1 METAKGH
8 QDRANGVFP
17 PEIWGALSAVVSV
30 IIGVLVGFGIDLFGY
45 AIATVPWAPAKL
57 KAAPWILGAAA
68 GLSFFAL
75 SVTVAV
81 AARRLAE
88 RQTPGDAVALA

>member
-8 QDRANGVFP
+8 QDRANDVFP

-45 AIATVPWAPAKL
+45 AIATGPWAPAKL
-57 KAAPWILGAAA
+57 KAAAWILGAAS
-68 GLSFFAL
+68 LSFFAL

>member
-45 AIATVPWAPAKL
+45 AIATGPWAPAKL
-57 KAAPWILGAAA
+57 KAAAWILGAAA

>member
-45 AIATVPWAPAKL
+45 AIATGPWAPAKL
-57 KAAPWILGAAA
+57 KAAAWILGAAG